1 MPFGD
6 RQPAKPEPAQEI
18 LCDPMRKDSS
28 RPFSSHGRHV
38 LHELAPGGVGWFP
51 ERMGTK
57 GVRDGIEGVCRGTL
71 ESGARPADPITV
83 LIPCHNH
90 AAYVAEAIA
99 SVAAQDHPGVR
110 LHVVDDGSTD
120 GSTEVICAALDR
132 VSTLECRFDR
142 QANRGVVRTLNSMV
156 ERVETDL
163 VAILNSDDWHAPN
176 RLSRILALRKP
187 DAPFFAFS
195 GGRAFSSEDAM
206 EAESFSRDQ
215 ARMHAACA
223 AFPTVGFALLACHLP
238 VSSSNFVFSREVFD
252 RAGGFHLEA
261 VMSDDRDFLLRCL
274 PHVEPVFV
282 PDLLWGYRLHR
293 ANTWRS
299 LQHLRTQALQDD
311 CRRFAAAAEAGG
323 ANRMAPVPWLWRRY
337 FRLFVRLV
345 NRSIDGQPIATLL
358 PSDWITRT
366 EWGDRCSGDAV
377 PEDVEQ
383 EAMEAL
389 VRSCRRTIEDT
400 PIASAELEPAR
411 LRCSERWTAVR
422 SRLEAV
428 R

>member
-1 MPFGD
+1 M
-6 RQPAKPEPAQEI
+6 
-18 LCDPMRKDSS
+18 
-28 RPFSSHGRHV
+28 V
-38 LHELAPGGVGWFP
+38 HELAPGGVGWFP

-57 GVRDGIEGVCRGTL
+57 GARDETGGACREGV
-71 ESGARPADPITV
+71 ESGPCRAAPITV

-90 AAYVAEAIA
+90 ADYVAEAIA

-120 GSTEVICAALDR
+120 GSAGVIRAALDR
-132 VSTLECRFDR
+132 ISSLECRFDR
-142 QANRGVVRTLNSMV
+142 QFNRGVVRTLNSMV

-163 VAILNSDDWHAPN
+163 VAILNADDWHAPN
-176 RLSRILALRKP
+176 RLSRILASRKP
-187 DAPFFAFS
+187 DTRFFAFS
-195 GGRAFSSEDAM
+195 GGLVFSSEDAG

-252 RAGGFHLEA
+252 LAGGFHPEA
-261 VMSDDRDFLLRCL
+261 VMSDDRDFLMRCL
-274 PHVEPVFV
+274 PHVEPVFF
-282 PDLLWGYRLHR
+282 PDMLWGYRLHR
-293 ANTWRS
+293 FNSWRS
-299 LQHLRTQALQDD
+299 LQQLKKQALEGDW
-311 CRRFAAAAEAGG
+311 RRFAAAAEAGG

-345 NRSIDGQPIATLL
+345 NRSTDEQPLASLL

-366 EWGDRCSGDAV
+366 EWDDHSSGDAV

-389 VRSCRRTIEDT
+389 VRSCRRITQDA
-400 PIASAELEPAR
+400 PISSEELAPAR
-411 LRCSERWTAVR
+411 LRCAERWAAIRGRFKTGR
-422 SRLEAV
+422 
-428 R
+428 